1 MDEKNLED
9 MQQKQK
15 EATTIL
21 CDNLFTIAMAK
32 KSYSSQPHKTH

>member
-1 MDEKNLED
+1 MHEKNVED

-21 CDNLFTIAMAK
+21 CNNLSTIAMTK